1 MMEYELLTIRE
12 VAATL
17 RMNVSTIY
25 RLVRLKELPAP
36 IKLGPAATRWR
47 AEELRDWLDSRP
59 RSVGTD
65 AAPAPTTGAQAA

>member
-1 MMEYELLTIRE
+1 MQYELLTIRE
-12 VAATL
+12 VAATV

-25 RLVRLKELPAP
+25 RLVRSKQFPAP

-59 RSVGTD
+59 LSTESD
-65 AAPAPTTGAQAA
+65 AAPTPGAQAA